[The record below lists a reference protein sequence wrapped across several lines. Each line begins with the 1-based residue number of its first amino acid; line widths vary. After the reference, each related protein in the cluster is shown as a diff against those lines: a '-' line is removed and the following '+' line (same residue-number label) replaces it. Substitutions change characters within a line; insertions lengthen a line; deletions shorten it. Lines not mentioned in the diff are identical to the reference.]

1 MDLTASGAS
10 FLYQN
15 LEHQNQNY
23 QQPNY
28 NIKTS
33 RIKLDISGLRTNSAL
48 HSNSTLKI
56 HGMFTAGSI
65 NFFEA
70 KQKYLK
76 MQQVMC

>member
-10 FLYQN
+10 FLY
-15 LEHQNQNY
+15 LE
-23 QQPNY
+23 PNC

-33 RIKLDISGLRTNSAL
+33 RIKLDISGLKTNSVL

-56 HGMFTAGSI
+56 HGMFIAGSI
-65 NFFEA
+65 NFCDA

-76 MQQVMC
+76 IQQVKC